1 MPEANSEYGIYATSP
16 NFMKFAHLITGF
28 KVANSDRDTVQPM
41 SYCMRTHRHINMGPM
56 TGVSQ
61 ILGELVTE
69 WSKVL

>member
-1 MPEANSEYGIYATSP
+1 MPEANSEYGICATSP
-16 NFMKFAHLITGF
+16 NLMKFVHLITSF
-28 KVANSDRDTVQPM
+28 KVAISDRETIQPM

-61 ILGELVTE
+61 ILGGLVTK